1 MSLRAYGTMGLVREN
16 ADAFSG
22 NTSVSIQNVLCMILV
37 AALWG
42 CTNPLLARGVAT
54 RQCDNE
60 RTRNQHQQESFVV
73 VPILRQYMPNCLQSL
88 LNFSTVSV
96 LAPYVANQC
105 GSILFYY
112 TLASCRLSLV
122 VPCCNALSL
131 AFSLGTSY
139 LIGEKVN
146 YPLRAA
152 VGSAFVTIGVAI
164 CTLETSSRSVDQAI
178 DSASFISK
186 NSEL

>member
-1 MSLRAYGTMGLVREN
+1 MGLVHEN
-16 ADAFSG
+16 ADAFSA

-42 CTNPLLARGVAT
+42 CTNPLLARGVAAN
-54 RQCDNE
+54 RQCDENE
-60 RTRNQHQQESFVV
+60 RMTHRHQHESFYL
-73 VPILRQYMPNCLQSL
+73 VPILRQHLPQCLQSL
-88 LNFSTVSV
+88 LNFTKVSV
-96 LAPYVANQC
+96 LVPYAANQC
-105 GSILFYY
+105 GSILYYY

-146 YPLRAA
+146 SPLRAA

-164 CTLETSSRSVDQAI
+164 CTLETSSRSGDHAF